1 MHAVTPSFRIESDS
15 MGEVNVPADRYWG
28 AQTERSR
35 DNFKIGTD
43 RFQWSRAVKKSLGI
57 LKKCAALANGEL
69 GQLPAATVKLIVQ
82 AADEVIAG
90 TLDDH
95 FPLVVFQTGSGTQSN
110 MNANEV
116 ISNRAI
122 EIAGGVMGSK
132 KPVHPNDDVNRGQS
146 SNDTFP
152 TAMHIAAVE
161 VIHDRLLPAVRSLR
175 DVFAT
180 LEKRHADLV
189 KIGRTHLQDATPI
202 TLGQEISS
210 WRSQLD
216 DRIAGVERALPG
228 LYDLAIG
235 GTAVGTGLNA
245 HARFGEVAARWIAK
259 ETGHPFVSAPN
270 KFAALAAHDAMVDV
284 SAAERGLAMA
294 LFKIANDIRLLA
306 SGPRCGIGEISIPEN
321 EPGSS
326 IMPGKVNPT
335 QCEAMTM
342 VCAQVFGN
350 DAAVAFAGSQG
361 HFQLNVFKPVMVH
374 NVLESADLIADACDS
389 MRVHCATGIEPNL
402 ARIKQHLDDSLML
415 VTALNTHI
423 GYEKSAKIAKKAHV
437 EGTSLKDAA
446 AALGYVTPEQY
457 DEWVVPVEMTRP
469 LASS

>member
-1 MHAVTPSFRIESDS
+1 MSAAPFRTESDS
-15 MGEVNVPADRYWG
+15 MGEVQVPADRYWG

-35 DNFKIGTD
+35 ENFRIGVD
-43 RFQWSRAVKKSLGI
+43 RFQWGRALKRALGI
-57 LKKCAALANGEL
+57 LKKAAALANGDL
-69 GQLPAATVKLIVQ
+69 GQLPADKVKLIVA

-90 TLDDH
+90 KLDDH

-122 EIAGGVMGSK
+122 EMAGGVMGSK
-132 KPVHPNDDVNRGQS
+132 TPVHPNDDVNRGQS

-161 VIHDRLLPAVRSLR
+161 VIHDRLLPAVRALR
-175 DVFAT
+175 DVFLT
-180 LEKRHADLV
+180 LEKKYGAIV

-202 TLGQEISS
+202 TLGQEISA
-210 WRSQLD
+210 WRAQLD
-216 DRIAGVERALPG
+216 DRIAGIERALPG
-228 LYDLAIG
+228 LYELAIG

-245 HARFGEVAARWIAK
+245 HPKFGDTAAAWIAK
-259 ETGHPFVSAPN
+259 ETGHPFMSAPN
-270 KFAALAAHDAMVDV
+270 KFASLSAHDALVEV

-294 LFKIANDIRLLA
+294 LLKIANDIRWLA

-335 QCEAMTM
+335 QSEALTM

-350 DAAVAFAGSQG
+350 DATVAFAGSQG
-361 HFQLNVFKPVMVH
+361 NFQLNVYKPVMIH
-374 NVLESADLIADACDS
+374 NVLESADLIADGCDS
-389 MRVHCATGIEPNL
+389 MRTHCAIGIEPNL
-402 ARIKQHLDDSLML
+402 ARIQHHLDDSLML

-423 GYEKSAKIAKKAHV
+423 GYEKAAKIAKHAHV
-437 EGTSLKDAA
+437 AGTSLKEAA
-446 AALGYVTPEQY
+446 VALGYVTPEQY
-457 DEWVVPVEMTRP
+457 DEWVVPVEMTHP
-469 LASS
+469 LAT